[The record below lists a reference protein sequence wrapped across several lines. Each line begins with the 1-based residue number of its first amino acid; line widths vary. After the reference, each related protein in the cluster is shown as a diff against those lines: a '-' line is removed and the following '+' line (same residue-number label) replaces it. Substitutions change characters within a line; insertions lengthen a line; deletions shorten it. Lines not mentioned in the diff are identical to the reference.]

1 MSGLRITEV
10 AIRRPVFAWMIMSA
24 MILFGAV
31 SVSRLGVSYLPD
43 VDFPVLSIGVEW
55 DGAAPEV
62 MEAEIVDR
70 IERRVIAIEGLKEI
84 VSNVRQGSATI
95 NLEFDIDRNVDV
107 ALQEVQAAIG
117 SLPLPTGVDPPTI
130 RKSNPEDNPII
141 WIGIA
146 SDRRDLTELF
156 ILAEKTIADRIQLVQ
171 GVGEVFLGGSA
182 ERNLRVWVDNNKL
195 KKYQL
200 TILDVQEALRL
211 EHSESAAGYL
221 ENDTYEKN
229 LRALGEAATPQAV
242 GDIRITRRGGAPV
255 YFSDIR
261 LKDVARVE
269 DGLNDHRRITRV
281 SGGREGM
288 SIGIRQQI
296 GANAVEVGDAVFA
309 EIEAIKKTLPEDVK
323 IQVSFD
329 RTKFIR
335 EAIDETIF
343 TLILSGI
350 LTAVVCWLFLG
361 NWSATLNVVLA
372 IPTSIVGTFT
382 ILYFM
387 GFTLNLFTLLAL
399 SLAIGIVVDD
409 TIMILEN
416 IMRHYDMGKDRVK
429 AAREGA
435 REITFAAVAAS
446 VAVIAIFL
454 PVAFMEG
461 VIGKFFFQFGVTM
474 TAAVALSLVEA
485 VTLNPMRASRMLQ
498 PNRRVPRLVLIV
510 QSIVDLLTRAYQALL
525 AIALRHRLAVVGSAT
540 VFFLA
545 TLLIFTVI
553 RQEFVPPQDQ
563 SQFGARLRTPVGSSL
578 EFTSKTFLNF
588 ENYLAKQPEIER
600 YIVIL
605 GGFRGGQSN
614 QGIVF
619 ITLKDRDK
627 RDMSQAEIMER
638 LRAQINQTPDL
649 QGTLFDFSDSGLR
662 ARGGYPVEVSIRG
675 GDWGVLKTA
684 SDNIVRELAAGQIV
698 RDPDT
703 DYREGMPEVRVIPD
717 RESASIRGVSM
728 NSIVSTLGTA
738 IGGAR
743 EGRFTNDGRRY
754 DIRLR
759 LEPSQ
764 WREAADV
771 QKLQVRNVYG
781 EMVDL
786 NQVTREEISPTVQ
799 QLTRV
804 DRRRAIQIFGSVA
817 PDVSQ
822 ADAIALAEK
831 TARKFLP
838 EDYEVKVS
846 GGSEGL
852 GETFNS
858 LYFALWLG
866 LIAAYMVLAAQFN
879 SFLHPVAVLMAL
891 PFSISGALTALYFT
905 GQSLNLYSMIGVI
918 LLMGI
923 AKKNSILLVEFA
935 NERRR
940 RDGLNVHDALLAAA
954 AVRLRPI
961 LMTSLSSIAAA
972 IPAALAVGPGAE
984 SRIPMAIAVIGGM
997 LVSTTLTLFVV
1008 PCVYSLLARLESKNN

>member
-24 MILFGAV
+24 LIIFGAV

-43 VDFPVLSIGVEW
+43 VDFPILSIGVSW

-62 MEAEIVDR
+62 MEAEVVDR
-70 IERRVIAIEGLKEI
+70 IERRIIAVQGLKEI
-84 VSNVRQGSATI
+84 VSNVRQSSASI

-117 SLPLPTGVDPPTI
+117 SLRLPDGVDPPTI

-141 WIGIA
+141 WIGI
-146 SDRRDLTELF
+146 SSETRELKDLFVLS
-156 ILAEKTIADRIQLVQ
+156 EKTIADRIQLLP

-182 ERNLRVWVDNNKL
+182 ERNLRVWVDNKKL
-195 KKYQL
+195 KQYQL

-221 ENDTYEKN
+221 ENETYERN
-229 LRALGEAATPQAV
+229 LRALGEAATPKAV

-261 LKDVARVE
+261 LRDVARIE

-281 SGGREGM
+281 TGGREGL
-288 SIGIRQQI
+288 SIGIRKQI
-296 GANAVEVGDAVFA
+296 GANTVAVGDAVFA
-309 EIEAIKKTLPEDVK
+309 EIEAIQKTAPEDVE

-335 EAIDETIF
+335 ESIAETRF

-350 LTAVVCWLFLG
+350 LTALVCWLFLG
-361 NWSATLNVVLA
+361 NWSATVNVVLA

-382 ILYFM
+382 VLYFM

-399 SLAIGIVVDD
+399 SLAIGVVVDD

-429 AAREGA
+429 AARDGA
-435 REITFAAVAAS
+435 REITFAAVASS

-454 PVAFMEG
+454 PIAFMDG
-461 VIGKFFFQFGVTM
+461 VIGKFFFQFAVTM
-474 TAAVALSLVEA
+474 TAAVCLSLVEA
-485 VTLNPMRASRMLQ
+485 VTLNPMRASRLLR
-498 PNRRVPRLVLIV
+498 PNLRTPRIVRATRAIIDFLTRLYQKILDRALRMRLVVLALAAIFFFG
-510 QSIVDLLTRAYQALL
+510 SLLLFQ
-525 AIALRHRLAVVGSAT
+525 
-540 VFFLA
+540 
-545 TLLIFTVI
+545 VI

-563 SQFGARLRTPVGSSL
+563 SQFGASLRTPIGSSL
-578 EFTSKTFLNF
+578 QFSSEAFQKF
-588 ENYLAKQPEIER
+588 EEYLSKQPEVER
-600 YIVIL
+600 YVAIL
-605 GGFRGGQSN
+605 GGFRGGESN
-614 QGIVF
+614 RGF
-619 ITLKDRDK
+619 IFVTLKPQNEREAG
-627 RDMSQAEIMER
+627 QAEVMER
-638 LRAQINQTPDL
+638 IRGEIKGRPDL
-649 QGTLFDFSDSGLR
+649 FGTLFDFSDSGLR
-662 ARGGYPVEVSIRG
+662 SRGGYPIDLSIRG
-675 GDWGVLKTA
+675 GDWDVLKTA
-684 SDNIVRELAAGQIV
+684 SDKILKQLEAGEIV
-698 RDPDT
+698 RDVDT

-717 RESASIRGVSM
+717 RAAASIRGVSM
-728 NSIVSTLGTA
+728 DSIVRTLGTA

-759 LEPSQ
+759 LEPEQ
-764 WREAADV
+764 WRNAGDV
-771 QKLQVRNVYG
+771 QALQVRNAYG
-781 EMVDL
+781 EMIDID
-786 NQVTREEISPTVQ
+786 QVTRQETTPTVQ

-804 DRRRAIQIFGSVA
+804 DRRRAIRVFGSV
-817 PDVSQ
+817 PPGVSQ
-822 ADAIALAEK
+822 ADAIKRATEVAR
-831 TARKFLP
+831 TAVP
-838 EDYEVKVS
+838 EDYEVKIA

-852 GETFNS
+852 AETFGS

-879 SFLHPVAVLMAL
+879 SFLHPIAVLMAL
-891 PFSISGALTALYFT
+891 PFSISGALGALYIT

-935 NERRR
+935 NEGRRR
-940 RDGLNVHDALLAAA
+940 EGLGVHDALIAAA
-954 AVRLRPI
+954 GVRLRPI

-972 IPAALAVGPGAE
+972 LPPALALGPGAE

-997 LVSTTLTLFVV
+997 VVSTMLTLFVV
-1008 PCVYSLLARLESKNN
+1008 PCVYSLLARFESSA